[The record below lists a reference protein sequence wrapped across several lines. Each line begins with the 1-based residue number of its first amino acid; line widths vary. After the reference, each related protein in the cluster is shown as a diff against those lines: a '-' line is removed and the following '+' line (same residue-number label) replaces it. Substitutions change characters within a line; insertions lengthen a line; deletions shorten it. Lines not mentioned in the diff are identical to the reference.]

1 MNVFPKI
8 RLTKRY
14 GILFIVWG
22 WLLVFTTLAGYVKRR
37 MVYSFLAEDI
47 LNLLKI
53 ILPVIVVTFTG
64 YYLFE
69 KRKDK
74 GGKPTRIA
82 LYSLWISMVGCM
94 ILVNLIQYRVMHQI
108 NFELQ
113 HPLFMVLM
121 AFTIVMTGVILRYPF
136 VLVGGVIFGVL
147 ALTASSLELPE
158 QLLIESLAWFV
169 AFVIPGHL
177 LNAKKISTKWTFTN
191 WKQSFVSLVEQR

>member
-8 RLTKRY
+8 RLTKKY

-53 ILPVIVVTFTG
+53 ILPVIAVAFTG

-69 KRKDK
+69 QRKNK

-82 LYSLWISMVGCM
+82 LYSLWISMIGCM

-121 AFTIVMTGVILRYPF
+121 AFTIFMTGVILRYPF

-177 LNAKKISTKWTFTN
+177 LNAKKTPSK
-191 WKQSFVSLVEQR
+191 

>member
-22 WLLVFTTLAGYVKRR
+22 WLFVFTTLAGYIKRR
-37 MVYSFLAEDI
+37 MVYSFLVEEI

-53 ILPVIVVTFTG
+53 ILPVIVVAFT
-64 YYLFE
+64 
-69 KRKDK
+69 

-136 VLVGGVIFGVL
+136 VFVGGVIFGVL

-158 QLLIESLAWFV
+158 QLLLESLAWFV
-169 AFVIPGHL
+169 AFVVPGHL
-177 LNAKKISTKWTFTN
+177 LNAKKIPTK
-191 WKQSFVSLVEQR
+191 

>member
-8 RLTKRY
+8 RSTKRY

-22 WLLVFTTLAGYVKRR
+22 WLLVFTTLAGYIKRR
-37 MVYSFLAEDI
+37 MVYSFLVEEI

-53 ILPVIVVTFTG
+53 ILPVIVVAFTG

-136 VLVGGVIFGVL
+136 VFVGGVIFGVM

-158 QLLIESLAWFV
+158 QLLLESLAWFV
-169 AFVIPGHL
+169 AFVVPGHL
-177 LNAKKISTKWTFTN
+177 LNAKKIPTK
-191 WKQSFVSLVEQR
+191 